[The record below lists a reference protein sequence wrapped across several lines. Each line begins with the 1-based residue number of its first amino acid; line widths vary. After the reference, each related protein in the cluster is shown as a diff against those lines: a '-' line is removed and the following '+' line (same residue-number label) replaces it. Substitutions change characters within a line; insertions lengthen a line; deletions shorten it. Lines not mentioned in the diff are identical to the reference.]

1 MINRIKKYIRDIQLE
16 WQKVSKPDWKSVQG
30 NTLVV
35 IVACLILGVFLWL
48 VDGTAD
54 FPDWVSAYG
63 IILLVVVIPLCVYF
77 ITRNQMSQWKI
88 ATLISFSPLAIVL
101 ILRFVFDYSPHGFG
115 MVLLRSLFLR

>member
-54 FPDWVSAYG
+54 FPDWFSPFG
-63 IILLVVVIPLCVYF
+63 LILLVVVIPLCVYF
-77 ITRNQMSQWKI
+77 ITRNNTPQWKI
-88 ATLISFSPLAIVL
+88 ATLVSFSPLA
-101 ILRFVFDYSPHGFG
+101 
-115 MVLLRSLFLR
+115 